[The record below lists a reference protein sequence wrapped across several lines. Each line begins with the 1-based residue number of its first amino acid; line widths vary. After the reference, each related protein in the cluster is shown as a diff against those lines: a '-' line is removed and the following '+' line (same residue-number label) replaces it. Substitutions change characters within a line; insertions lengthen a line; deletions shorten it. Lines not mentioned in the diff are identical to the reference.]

1 MPNYKD
7 TESPFVSSF
16 DDRTDNPSIPLSRM
30 DPKNHVEFNV
40 PPAHNDEDH
49 IHQLYDV
56 SQAPPPNS
64 RKYREYQARRRKS
77 MRTVALTSGNLVLDC
92 RVPDPVLANAYYK
105 DGEEFTH
112 MRYTAA
118 TCDPDDFLKDKF
130 TLRPALY
137 GRSTELFIVMTM
149 YNEDEN
155 LFTKTMTSVMKNVAH
170 LCRRN
175 RSRTWGDNGWQK
187 VVVCIVSDG
196 RLKINKRVL
205 TVLAAM
211 GVYQDGIAQYAVN
224 GKPVT
229 GHIYEYT
236 TQIVVDTDLNIRG
249 ADAGL
254 VPVQT
259 IFCLKEKNAK
269 KLNSHRWF
277 FNAFGPLLNPNVC
290 VLIDVG
296 TRPSGTSIYH
306 LWKAFDRN
314 PNLGGACGE
323 IYAELGKGWNKLVNP
338 LVATQNFEY
347 KMSNILD
354 KPLESVF
361 GYISVLPGA
370 FSAYRYAA
378 LQNSYPGVGPLASY
392 FKGEQLHGA
401 DSDGG
406 IFEANMYLAEDR
418 ILCFELVAKR
428 NCKWVLKYV
437 KSAKAETDVP
447 DSLPELISQR
457 RRWLNGSFFAAFFA
471 TFHFYQIFRTSHS
484 TTRKLLLMFE
494 FFYNF
499 VNMCFSWFSLANF
512 YLTFYFLSENFKE
525 TAELTNDPLFGFGD
539 KIFMAARYV
548 YIFAI
553 IVIFVLSLG
562 NSPQGYKS
570 FYTLVVIIFA
580 FIMILMLYLA
590 GHTVWMSFKDI
601 RTQAV
606 LIQLK
611 DNATF
616 RDIVIS
622 LVSTYGLY
630 LISSFMFFEPWHMFT
645 SFPQY
650 ILLLPSFVNILMVY
664 AFCNTHDVSWG
675 TKGDTSMDHGLATV
689 QSKTNAQG
697 VEVANVVVPTEQ
709 VDINEAYE
717 KLIIELRNK
726 PEEKKQSRDA
736 KTKREDT
743 NKQFRTRMVLSWMTT
758 NALLIIVVTNK
769 IFIDFVEQKS
779 KRSAKEFNLYLA
791 FIFWFVAALSLVRFI
806 GSTVYMGAR
815 MVWG

>member
-1 MPNYKD
+1 
-7 TESPFVSSF
+7 
-16 DDRTDNPSIPLSRM
+16 
-30 DPKNHVEFNV
+30 
-40 PPAHNDEDH
+40 
-49 IHQLYDV
+49 
-56 SQAPPPNS
+56 
-64 RKYREYQARRRKS
+64 
-77 MRTVALTSGNLVLDC
+77 
-92 RVPDPVLANAYYK
+92 
-105 DGEEFTH
+105 
-112 MRYTAA
+112 
-118 TCDPDDFLKDKF
+118 
-130 TLRPALY
+130 
-137 GRSTELFIVMTM
+137 
-149 YNEDEN
+149 
-155 LFTKTMTSVMKNVAH
+155 
-170 LCRRN
+170 
-175 RSRTWGDNGWQK
+175 
-187 VVVCIVSDG
+187 
-196 RLKINKRVL
+196 
-205 TVLAAM
+205 
-211 GVYQDGIAQYAVN
+211 
-224 GKPVT
+224 
-229 GHIYEYT
+229 
-236 TQIVVDTDLNIRG
+236 
-249 ADAGL
+249 
-254 VPVQT
+254 
-259 IFCLKEKNAK
+259 
-269 KLNSHRWF
+269 
-277 FNAFGPLLNPNVC
+277 
-290 VLIDVG
+290 
-296 TRPSGTSIYH
+296 
-306 LWKAFDRN
+306 
-314 PNLGGACGE
+314 
-323 IYAELGKGWNKLVNP
+323 
-338 LVATQNFEY
+338 
-347 KMSNILD
+347 
-354 KPLESVF
+354 
-361 GYISVLPGA
+361 
-370 FSAYRYAA
+370 
-378 LQNSYPGVGPLASY
+378 
-392 FKGEQLHGA
+392 
-401 DSDGG
+401 
-406 IFEANMYLAEDR
+406 
-418 ILCFELVAKR
+418 
-428 NCKWVLKYV
+428 
-437 KSAKAETDVP
+437 
-447 DSLPELISQR
+447 
-457 RRWLNGSFFAAFFA
+457 
-471 TFHFYQIFRTSHS
+471 
-484 TTRKLLLMFE
+484 MFE